1 MRLIRVHHIGLL
13 SDSPDIRQICPSLHL
28 AAQAKVYEGAEKQ
41 LDAAMERLGRRRE
54 EEAMYGKGKQ
64 VSHLLV

>member
-13 SDSPDIRQICPSLHL
+13 SDSPDIRQICSSLQL
-28 AAQAKVYEGAEKQ
+28 AAQAKVYEGAEQQ
-41 LDAAMERLGRRRE
+41 LDAAMERLARRRE